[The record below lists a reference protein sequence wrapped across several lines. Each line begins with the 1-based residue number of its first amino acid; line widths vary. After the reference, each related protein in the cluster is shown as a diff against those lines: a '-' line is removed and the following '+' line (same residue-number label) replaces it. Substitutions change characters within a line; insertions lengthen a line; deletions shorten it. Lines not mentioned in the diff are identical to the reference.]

1 MFHITSAWQ
10 TTSQQQQPKWL
21 QISRT
26 VPNVVLVLPNHGP
39 ACLHKC
45 PAAFISEPQDF
56 VPSSEK
62 YKVLDT
68 QAQIKTDLEKVTA
81 LSVPVA
87 VGDFHSLSA
96 NTGTQQGSF
105 GIRQKDGEESPG
117 AEKKPLKA
125 TVKSALPLGTRR
137 DLGQETSPDQQ
148 RGEPAKLG
156 ERDRAAPRVHPKAP
170 LTSSLGCL
178 FAEPSHARSSAWVC
192 AAAATTT
199 PHAPNEVHTA

>member
-68 QAQIKTDLEKVTA
+68 QVEHLIQPRQLNKIVHYDLILRARDWEKQQAWSHLQISLLYRGLWRTTYMEK
-81 LSVPVA
+81 LP
-87 VGDFHSLSA
+87 DF
-96 NTGTQQGSF
+96 
-105 GIRQKDGEESPG
+105 
-117 AEKKPLKA
+117 
-125 TVKSALPLGTRR
+125 
-137 DLGQETSPDQQ
+137 
-148 RGEPAKLG
+148 
-156 ERDRAAPRVHPKAP
+156 
-170 LTSSLGCL
+170 LGC
-178 FAEPSHARSSAWVC
+178 
-192 AAAATTT
+192 
-199 PHAPNEVHTA
+199 APVVPNKT